1 MANIDEVKRR
11 INPQLHELADRLGI
25 KRGPGGDDALYFSP
39 HHADKNPSL
48 SIYVAHPRH
57 GDGWKDHSAD
67 EGGSCID
74 LVMYVRGCTVSEA
87 MKYLHEEY
95 AIPFDKPDQ
104 ATKLETEKK
113 SMVEYIADRCI
124 AARERARDY
133 LVGRKIGAAAIDAAL
148 RANTLGFNDWTST
161 TKEVGTVGYGGPGVA
176 FIVRAPG
183 TSQVVGVDIRYL
195 DPALNGGTK
204 TQSQGEKDGYYWTAD
219 PRKLERAKR
228 VYIVEAAINALSI
241 DTCNLPST
249 ASIAIRGLTNAS
261 SLDLLFLR
269 GKQVVICMDND
280 QPFAEGHKLAGR
292 RPGPEAAWVLYER
305 LTALNISAVL
315 VDQADWIEP
324 AGAGEKDGKPINDV
338 NDYLQA
344 RGEHDLAQALEEKN
358 YENWLIAGMPG
369 DTSRKGRPRVY
380 LPAHDFAQYYKF
392 RPQLD
397 FTKYVARTDKNGET
411 GEETPI
417 YHDLCGF
424 RIASLSRVSVA
435 SSTSTMT
442 GDRDHS
448 PTVYFSV
455 TVQTARHGA
464 RLTRKVL
471 MDDQLHNTNQWTKFG
486 PIWKPAEFS
495 RMVNILERTADLGA
509 RNAANFV
516 GLAWLDGKLAVN
528 EGPDCYFTEAEKQ
541 CPYHNLTFPSGPRSD
556 ARKIIKAYQETYTKN
571 AAALPL
577 VWALGGHLKALLGF
591 WPHMTMQADKGAGKS
606 TLIKRLERSLAFMMF
621 SGQSLATE
629 YRLMTSISY
638 TSHPIGWEELSA
650 RGSVV
655 IDRAVAILQESYQY
669 TTTKRG
675 SEMTEFLLCAP
686 VLLAGEDVPVKSLT
700 GKVVRTD
707 LTGKANGFMAENL
720 PHFPV
725 RQWLEFLT
733 KLDKGSVIEKYNEL
747 RDFCLKNSRAGGDD
761 TGARRM
767 ASNYA
772 AVLLAW
778 RYLAE
783 FAGVDYSEG
792 GFGTDLLAEMNQHI
806 AETSSDRSPWVWI
819 METALS
825 EIDAG
830 NFKHPYKFDF
840 IESREC
846 LLIRPEHIMD
856 HFSGSSSLRDKW
868 NALPVK
874 TATVFKKQM
883 MNAGVMLSSEK
894 EIERTILTK
903 RVRHL
908 SAISLAELNKFGL
921 SVGWSSS

>member
-11 INPQLHELADRLGI
+11 VNPQLHDLADRLGI

-48 SIYVAHPRH
+48 SIYVGHARH
-57 GDGWKDHSAD
+57 GDGWKDHSTD

-74 LVMYVRGCTVSEA
+74 LVMYKLGCSVSEA
-87 MKYLHEEY
+87 MKFLHEEY
-95 AIPFDKPDQ
+95 GIPFDKPDQ
-104 ATKLETEKK
+104 ANKPEAEKK

-124 AARERARDY
+124 AVREKARDY
-133 LVGRKIGAAAIDAAL
+133 LAGRKIGAAAIDAAL
-148 RANTLGFNDWTST
+148 RANTLGFNEWTSS
-161 TKEVGTVGYGGPGVA
+161 TKQAGTVGHGGPGVA
-176 FIVRAPG
+176 FIVRSPATG
-183 TSQVVGVDIRYL
+183 QVVAVDLRYL

-219 PRKLERAKR
+219 PRKLEKAKT

-241 DTCNLPST
+241 DTCGLPST
-249 ASIAIRGLTNAS
+249 AAIAIRGLTNAS
-261 SLDLLFLR
+261 SIDLSFLR
-269 GKQVVICMDND
+269 GKQAVICMDND
-280 QPFAEGHKLAGR
+280 LPLPDGHKLAGR

-305 LTALNISAVL
+305 LTALNISAIL

-324 AGAGEKDGKPINDV
+324 GGDEKERKAINDV

-344 RGEHDLAQALEEKN
+344 RGEHELANALTT
-358 YENWLIAGMPG
+358 YETWLIAGMPG

-380 LPAHDFAQYYKF
+380 LPSHDFAQYWKF
-392 RPQLD
+392 RPHLD
-397 FTKYVARTDKNGET
+397 FTKYIARMDENRET
-411 GEETPI
+411 GEGTPI

-435 SSTSTMT
+435 SSTATMT

-471 MDDQLHNTNQWTKFG
+471 MDDQLHNANQWTKFG

-541 CPYHNLTFPSGPRSD
+541 CPYHNLTFPSGPRAD
-556 ARKIIKAYQETYTKN
+556 ARRIIKAYQQTYTNN

-638 TSHPIGWEELSA
+638 TSHPVGWEELSA

-707 LTGKANGFMAENL
+707 LTGKANGFMPDDL

-733 KLDKGSVIEKYNEL
+733 RLDKACVLEKYNEL
-747 RDFCLKNSRAGGDD
+747 RNYCLKNSRAGGDD
-761 TGARRM
+761 TGAKRM

-792 GFGTDLLAEMNQHI
+792 DFGADLLAEMNLHI
-806 AETSSDRSPWVWI
+806 SETSSDRSPWVWI

-830 NFKHPYKFDF
+830 HFKHPYKFDH
-840 IESREC
+840 IENKEC

-856 HFSGSSSLRDKW
+856 HFSGSTSLRDKW

-883 MNAGVMLSSEK
+883 MGAGVMLKTEK
-894 EIERTILTK
+894 EIERTILGK

-908 SAISLAELNKFGL
+908 SAISIGELNKFGL
-921 SVGWSSS
+921 SVGWTTA